1 MTALGALAI
10 VVLLILPL
18 GFGASFAVYPPSELK
33 LPSRL
38 ALGFAGGYAITALFS
53 YVLILAGVFYA
64 PVAYALMGAATV
76 ACWLVAG
83 RRAPLLSH
91 FRSLRPGSLKKDPS
105 TIAGLTVIAAIAA
118 LAVPVISAFHARIP
132 FRYWVDGMQI
142 ARLHEIPPA
151 SIQYGDL
158 YPTVSSKVLLDA
170 FTAVV
175 SSAIPQAQVAV
186 GPLLWVAT
194 VGTALALWAVAREA
208 GLVMTAPL
216 LAVLV
221 VANPIFLGDELT
233 IDLFE
238 YRAEAFGRLV
248 AFAALAFGVRAVRT
262 RTMKD
267 ASVAGVLLAAAAGTH
282 LVPALF
288 VCLLLAGFGLAALL
302 SERSRVVFGGLLR
315 AGAIVFGGA
324 AVGYGLVLAAPD
336 ATGLGGPSA
345 SNQYGGYPHGL
356 DPTAYLANVSAH
368 PASGAWYRPPWQVVS
383 AYFGQS
389 LDTGAFRDSGA
400 LTLTVIGLAALA
412 IAVFVLLRSKA
423 PTRFAPLACW
433 TAAVASI
440 LIALFFARRYEVY
453 TLGTFGMRRLF
464 DYGTFL
470 FVLAGAALF
479 EIGLALLRRF
489 RLWLPLAAGL
499 AVTLVVAAAALAGY
513 AREPRPQDARAIPL
527 LSWVRTNTP
536 CDARLLMNARTVGVF
551 QATTGRTSVT
561 EGMGPFLRP
570 LMLRRVVRLLME
582 TKRFY
587 ADPAAQ
593 GAFVSERDVDY
604 VIVLRGDGLG
614 LGGLVGPG
622 NVAAFRASPEFQS
635 VYETPDFAVFKP
647 LEQSSSPRQLPR
659 RFPCRTTPLG

>member
-10 VVLLILPL
+10 VALLILPL
-18 GFGASFAVYPPSELK
+18 GFGASFALYPPPELT
-33 LPSRL
+33 LPARL
-38 ALGFAGGYAITALFS
+38 ALGFAGGYAITALLS
-53 YVLILAGVFYA
+53 YALILAGVFYA
-64 PVAYALMGAATV
+64 PAAYGLMAAGAV
-76 ACWLVAG
+76 ACWLLAA
-83 RRAPLLSH
+83 RRAPLLAH
-91 FRSLRPGSLKKDPS
+91 FRALRPGRLTKDPS
-105 TIAGLTVIAAIAA
+105 TIVGLAVIVTIAA

-142 ARLHEIPPA
+142 ARLHEIPAA
-151 SIQYGDL
+151 SIQYGEL

-175 SSAIPQAQVAV
+175 SSAVPQAQLAV

-208 GLVMTAPL
+208 GLVLTAPL
-216 LAVLV
+216 LPVLV

-262 RTMKD
+262 RMPKN
-267 ASVAGVLLAAAAGTH
+267 ALVAGILLAAAAGTH

-288 VCLLLAGFGLAALL
+288 VCLLLAGFALATLIA
-302 SERSRVVFGGLLR
+302 ERSRIVLTGLLR
-315 AGAIVFGGA
+315 TAAVVFGGA
-324 AVGYGLVLAAPD
+324 AAGYGLVLAAPD

-345 SNQYGGYPHGL
+345 SNDYGGYPHGL

-368 PASGAWYRPPWQVVS
+368 PASDAWYRPPWQVVS
-383 AYFGQS
+383 AYFTQS
-389 LDTGAFRDSGA
+389 LDTGAFRDAGA
-400 LTLTVIGLAALA
+400 LTFILIGIAALA
-412 IAVFVLLRSKA
+412 IAVYVLLRSKA
-423 PTRFAPLACW
+423 APRFAPLACL
-433 TAAVASI
+433 TAAAASI
-440 LIALFFARRYEVY
+440 LMALFFARRYEVY
-453 TLGTFGMRRLF
+453 TLATFGMRRLF

-489 RLWLPLAAGL
+489 RAWLPLAAGL
-499 AVTLVVAAAALAGY
+499 AITLVVAAAALAGF
-513 AREPRPQDARAIPL
+513 AREPRPEDSRAVPL

-570 LMLRRVVRLLME
+570 VMLRRVVRLLME

-593 GAFVSERDVDY
+593 RGFLSERDVDY
-604 VIVLRGDGLG
+604 VIVLRGEGLG

-622 NVAAFRASPEFQS
+622 NVEAFRDSPAFQS

-647 LEQSSSPRQLPR
+647 LEEPSPPRQLPR
-659 RFPCRTTPLG
+659 RFPCRTTPLR

>member
-1 MTALGALAI
+1 MTALGALTI

-18 GFGASFAVYPPSELK
+18 GFGASFAVYPPSK
-33 LPSRL
+33 LTLPARL
-38 ALGFAGGYAITALFS
+38 ALGFAGGYAITALCS
-53 YVLILAGVFYA
+53 YALILAGVFYA
-64 PVAYALMGAATV
+64 TLAYAVLAAATV
-76 ACWLVAG
+76 ACWVVAW
-83 RRAPLLSH
+83 RRTPLPAHARGLRL
-91 FRSLRPGSLKKDPS
+91 RSLKNDPS
-105 TIAGLTVIAAIAA
+105 TIAGLCVIAAIAA

-132 FRYWVDGMQI
+132 FRYWVDGLQI
-142 ARLHEIPPA
+142 ARLHEIPAA

-175 SSAIPQAQVAV
+175 SSAVPQAQVAV

-216 LAVLV
+216 LPVLI
-221 VANPIFLGDELT
+221 VANPVFLGDELT

-262 RTMKD
+262 RTLVD
-267 ASVAGVLLAAAAGTH
+267 ASVAGLLLAAAAGTH

-288 VCLLLAGFGLAALL
+288 VCLLVAGFVLATVIAD
-302 SERSRVVFGGLLR
+302 RSRRMFTGLLR
-315 AGAIVFGGA
+315 TGAIVFGGA
-324 AVGYGLVLAAPD
+324 AVGYGLVLVAPD

-345 SNQYGGYPHGL
+345 SDEYGGYPHGL

-383 AYFGQS
+383 AYFTQA
-389 LDTGAFRDSGA
+389 LDSGAFRGAGA
-400 LTLTVIGLAALA
+400 LTLVLTGLAALA
-412 IAVFVLLRSKA
+412 VAVYVLLRSKA
-423 PTRFAPLACW
+423 PPRLTPLACW
-433 TAAVASI
+433 TAAAASI
-440 LIALFFARRYEVY
+440 LIALYFARRYEVY
-453 TLGTFGMRRLF
+453 TLATFGMRRLF

-470 FVLAGAALF
+470 FVLAAAAVF
-479 EIGLALLRRF
+479 EIGIAILRPIRT
-489 RLWLPLAAGL
+489 WLPLVAGL
-499 AVTLVVAAAALAGY
+499 SVTLVLAAAALTGY
-513 AREPRPQDARAIPL
+513 AREPRPQDSRAVPL

-570 LMLRRVVRLLME
+570 VMLRRVVRLLMK

-587 ADPAAQ
+587 ADPA
-593 GAFVSERDVDY
+593 SERQFLLDRDVDY
-604 VIVLRGDGLG
+604 VIVLRNDGLG
-614 LGGLVGPG
+614 LGGLVGLG
-622 NVAAFRASPEFQS
+622 NVEGFRSSSAFQS
-635 VYETPDFAVFKP
+635 VYETSDFAVFKP
-647 LEQSSSPRQLPR
+647 LNQPSSPRQLPR
-659 RFPCRTTPLG
+659 RFPCRTTPLR